1 MIRRPPRST
10 RTDPLF
16 PYTTLFRSF
25 SQVLAAA
32 LVAQPA
38 GDADVPVAVKVVEQ
52 LFASAGEAVH
62 DDRAVPAV
70 ELAHDGKEVGMRVA
84 LVQEQGLGRSR
95 GGEVGGDLQLHLER
109 APLRRPWREVAE
121 IVQPEFANRRS
132 EEHTSELQSIMRI
145 SYAVFCLKK

>member
-1 MIRRPPRST
+1 MQVGGVGLDYRPCGGELRHQ
-10 RTDPLF
+10 
-16 PYTTLFRSF
+16 F

-84 LVQEQGLGRSR
+84 LVQ
-95 GGEVGGDLQLHLER
+95 
-109 APLRRPWREVAE
+109 
-121 IVQPEFANRRS
+121 RS
-132 EEHTSELQSIMRI
+132 EEHTSELQSLMRI
-145 SYAVFCLKK
+145 SYAVFCLKKKKIR

>member
-1 MIRRPPRST
+1 MQVGGVGLDYRPCGGELRHQ
-10 RTDPLF
+10 
-16 PYTTLFRSF
+16 F

-84 LVQEQGLGRSR
+84 LVQDQGLGRSR
-95 GGEVGGDLQLHLER
+95 CGEVG
-109 APLRRPWREVAE
+109 
-121 IVQPEFANRRS
+121 S
-132 EEHTSELQSIMRI
+132 EERRVGKECVRTCRSRWSQYH
-145 SYAVFCLKK
+145 